1 MIRFNQAIAIGATL
15 GILTL
20 AGCSTPQQSATT
32 EPASPSA
39 MTSEASP
46 DAVAGESNASPD
58 AMSNMTATQEYADL
72 TTVVAST
79 TAAVDAGDFTK
90 AQAEIAKFEEPWSKV
105 EKSVKAKSG
114 DTYNAIEDNVEKV
127 QTALNDSNKE
137 QALVALKALGESVSL
152 AAK

>member
-32 EPASPSA
+32 EPASPST
-39 MTSEASP
+39 MTSE
-46 DAVAGESNASPD
+46 ASPD

-72 TTVVAST
+72 TTVVTST